1 MKPRLRA
8 ERFRIRAAGDRE
20 PSGRLSRRIAAVEG
34 RREETAREARKTAV
48 DARMRLF
55 GVPEELAHTDLAS
68 SVVGRLRIS
77 REINEDQYQAAMKA
91 CRVKNDKDRALGLTQ
106 ANAAKFMGASDNYED
121 WYRIRL
127 QAWDDLKRAVREAN
141 AQESNR
147 GANLFAALDHIVF
160 QDREML
166 HMLGDLRLCLNA
178 LNRHFRG

>member
-1 MKPRLRA
+1 MGKKAKGRKRLPA
-8 ERFRIRAAGDRE
+8 SAWDRE
-20 PSGRLSRRIAAVEG
+20 PNGQLSRRVEAVEG

-55 GVPEELAHTDLAS
+55 GAPKEIAHKEIAGT
-68 SVVGRLRIS
+68 VVGRLRIGK
-77 REINEDQYQAAMKA
+77 EISEEQYQAAIRA
-91 CRVKNDKDRALGLTQ
+91 CRVKNDYDRALGLTQ

-127 QAWDDLKRAVREAN
+127 QAWDNLKRAVREAN

>member
-1 MKPRLRA
+1 
-8 ERFRIRAAGDRE
+8 
-20 PSGRLSRRIAAVEG
+20 
-34 RREETAREARKTAV
+34 
-48 DARMRLF
+48 
-55 GVPEELAHTDLAS
+55 
-68 SVVGRLRIS
+68 
-77 REINEDQYQAAMKA
+77 MKA

>member
-1 MKPRLRA
+1 MHG
-8 ERFRIRAAGDRE
+8 AGDPAHLVPDGKVVRPHRVE
-20 PSGRLSRRIAAVEG
+20 ERHDIGSEDVSLHGAGFTACIAASRAGINAAE
-34 RREETAREARKTAV
+34 K
-48 DARMRLF
+48 
-55 GVPEELAHTDLAS
+55 GVVAISPS

>member
-1 MKPRLRA
+1 MGKAKGRKRLPA
-8 ERFRIRAAGDRE
+8 AAGDRE

-91 CRVKNDKDRALGLTQ
+91 CRAKNDKDRALGLTQ